1 MGSCRRHILRT
12 LLGSGVVSLCPRAH
26 ASATARVNS
35 VAPAPESDER
45 CVWAAGAR
53 IAAVA
58 DPLLVYCIALVET
71 GSCGTD
77 GRIRPQPWA
86 IRFPRGPVFPTSEAD
101 AAQYLSNLPD
111 DADVDIGMMQVN
123 WAGAV
128 KQEFV
133 ASPQELLK
141 PWPNVL
147 VASSILKDALDSAP
161 TDLILGVGRYH
172 SWRDAEATAYGRMV
186 FDLYESVA
194 GRPGW
199 GSSSWVF

>member
-1 MGSCRRHILRT
+1 
-12 LLGSGVVSLCPRAH
+12 VSPLAH
-26 ASATARVNS
+26 ASAAARAGS
-35 VAPAPESDER
+35 VALASESDNR
-45 CVWAAGAR
+45 SVWAAGAR
-53 IAAVA
+53 VAAVA

-86 IRFPRGPVFPTSEAD
+86 IRFPRGPVFPTSEAE
-101 AAQYLSNLPD
+101 AAQYIGSLPD

-128 KQEFV
+128 RQEFV
-133 ASPQELLK
+133 ARPAELLQ
-141 PWPNVL
+141 PWTNVL
-147 VASSILKDALDSAP
+147 VASAILKQALDSAP

-172 SWRDAEATAYGRMV
+172 SWRDAEATAYGRVV

>member
-1 MGSCRRHILRT
+1 MDSRRRHILRA
-12 LLGSGVVSLCPRAH
+12 LLGGSAASVSPLAH
-26 ASATARVNS
+26 ASAAARAGS
-35 VAPAPESDER
+35 VALASESDNR
-45 CVWAAGAR
+45 SVWAAGAR
-53 IAAVA
+53 VAAVA

-86 IRFPRGPVFPTSEAD
+86 IRFPRGPVFPTSEAE
-101 AAQYLSNLPD
+101 AAQYIGSLPD

-128 KQEFV
+128 RQEFV
-133 ASPQELLK
+133 ASPAELLQ
-141 PWPNVL
+141 PWTNVL
-147 VASSILKDALDSAP
+147 VASAILKQALDSAP

-172 SWRDAEATAYGRMV
+172 SWRDAEATAYGRVV